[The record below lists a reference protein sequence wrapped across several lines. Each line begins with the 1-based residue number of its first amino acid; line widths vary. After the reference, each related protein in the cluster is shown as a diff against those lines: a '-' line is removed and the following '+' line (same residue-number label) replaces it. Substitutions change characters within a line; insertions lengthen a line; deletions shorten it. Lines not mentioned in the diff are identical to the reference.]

1 WVRIRRKGGLQV
13 SPRASDLPY
22 DYRNPPTIIDRSVR
36 EMERPV
42 PTPRKTLKGR
52 NDPNSP
58 SPPCTCPL
66 VQQQPASAAAYQGS
80 PCSHSTAAAAGLRL
94 TVSPLPYPTPT
105 TMAPSPP
112 GAATSS
118 SAASPPAPSS
128 PSSILDLVVP
138 VQRPPMKQRTV
149 FGVDARGDDDS
160 DGDTSTSGEDC
171 ESEISS
177 PGSIRI
183 QCQPMLSSLS
193 SDSGDDLG
201 WDDGS
206 MKMFLPPSSSSS
218 THHPVVY
225 PRSLTTEVVGAG
237 GKRPSIVHKHSFH
250 GAGRNPP
257 FHYQNHAAI
266 RKAMSFRAP
275 AAVNEYH
282 VQNIVAGNNMPVA
295 PLSFS
300 SSNSD
305 LHSSLSPFDPL
316 LSPSLPPMTLLE
328 QIVRSHPIWYLQ
340 DIDRVTAEHFLRQMP
355 SGTFVVR
362 SCSRPSSMALS
373 IRLPPSYLPS
383 EIDHLL
389 LIHSSPVGLRLQSSP
404 NSFRSLP
411 LLLEHYCTHKE
422 ELRVLLRLPPTVG
435 SCTTTSALQALALMG
450 IDFWSSPH
458 CMGTRRD
465 SSQSSSTSFSSSSQP
480 PSTRSS
486 MRRDAEEKK
495 GGSFRLEKPSSGTA
509 SAKSSLGKSG
519 GKKIAKLLSQGKEVM
534 STQLANCAL
543 FLPLRK
549 KVSSSRSA
557 MNIREWNRGI
567 GDGGGGME
575 GLGRGREWNMTTTFK
590 PPGFGRDH
598 SIDDR
603 LNSLAAKR
611 MAEHGGIMG
620 HAASPGPSALLPPHL
635 QQAWA
640 AETAGMTA
648 SQLAALRPPQDA
660 LDALNTKQC
669 VEELRRKRLQ
679 STEELL
685 GGGPSMEECANVL
698 RRKKTPSTS
707 RDSAS
712 SRQLRRHRLS
722 APSFPPESALDHPS
736 NGIMESAKALKER
749 MEKDEDGTLGTINEG
764 LITPVVRRKGPLRE
778 TQNREEQPLL
788 LFNRG
793 FDRPRPSGY
802 ISSSSP
808 DRTPTVSPVLPRNQ
822 NTANPARES
831 IVLPI
836 NTVSS
841 TSTVSGS
848 TAGSTV
854 AFPTAPVQW
863 SAITREL
870 RSRQQ
875 KVAKVLPTPQTPRVS
890 SEQKMTIR
898 DSVASTT
905 AGSVHQPSPSSVSSS
920 LHRSV
925 LHSDYAQLS
934 ECLGENNNASGA
946 HEDDSISV
954 AGTIFDEPWDSNT
967 WENLLVCAGDGE
979 AVGRVVGQASIMEED
994 DDFDDEDEPHNGS
1007 FGDQNE
1013 NVSVLSMKFANR
1025 TLSPRP
1031 SSRAISHHSL
1041 LSMDAN
1047 GSLRRPARLDSAS
1060 HSIQQY
1066 IAFLATAGGT
1076 FSNSLDRFIE
1086 CVKESNEKDSR
1097 LLAKNVRQFMN
1108 GMKNYLMK
1116 AGEGDLHAIIARE
1129 SARLDRNS
1137 ILNMDTILEDSL
1149 NRLVLKPLCEHIYH
1163 ALRSTQRSSPSL
1175 VTLFTNIEKARAMA
1189 PHQLGLGPK
1198 AVTPCADAID
1208 KMRVLCRKMQ
1218 SHYSPHRKLEILL
1231 KASSLIFH
1239 SQREGEEKGEKEERM
1254 TLHPSAGDLVSW
1266 LVWLISRTL
1275 NVACEV
1281 EALYMN
1287 ELLPVQLRQSG
1298 DGALYLSALDSAI
1311 RILSSPGG
1319 LQKLANKE
1327 RGDRAGKAASSVGGC
1342 CLIRVAVPDEL
1353 LGAVHYESFPLVG
1366 DTTAVRLCRLIAHQH
1381 SITNPQDY
1389 GLYLVTDSFEQCLSP
1404 SDVIEDLKQTLDQRP
1419 FLLAYKRHE
1428 ARLAWPALA
1437 GLATN

>member
-1 WVRIRRKGGLQV
+1 
-13 SPRASDLPY
+13 
-22 DYRNPPTIIDRSVR
+22 
-36 EMERPV
+36 MERPV
-42 PTPRKTLKGR
+42 PTPRKTLPPPR
-52 NDPNSP
+52 NVIASSSSSP
-58 SPPCTCPL
+58 
-66 VQQQPASAAAYQGS
+66 
-80 PCSHSTAAAAGLRL
+80 
-94 TVSPLPYPTPT
+94 
-105 TMAPSPP
+105 APSP
-112 GAATSS
+112 AASLAP
-118 SAASPPAPSS
+118 AASPSS
-128 PSSILDLVVP
+128 ALLQLDMVVP
-138 VQRPPMKQRTV
+138 VQRPPMKQRTI
-149 FGVDARGDDDS
+149 FGADAVGDDS
-160 DGDTSTSGEDC
+160 DEYTSTSGEDG

-183 QCQPMLSSLS
+183 QCQQMMSSLS
-193 SDSGDDLG
+193 SDSADDLP
-201 WDDGS
+201 WEDS
-206 MKMFLPPSSSSS
+206 TLKMLSPPPSS

-225 PRSLTTEVVGAG
+225 PRTLTKEVGAA

-250 GAGRNPP
+250 GGAAGGGRNPP
-257 FHYQNHAAI
+257 AFHYQNHAAI

-275 AAVNEYH
+275 LAASPGTVNEYH
-282 VQNIVAGNNMPVA
+282 VQNIVDKIPAASPSVA
-295 PLSFS
+295 S
-300 SSNSD
+300 SHCD
-305 LHSSLSPFDPL
+305 LHSSSFDPL
-316 LSPSLPPMTLLE
+316 LSPSSLPPMTLLE

-340 DIDRVTAEHFLRQMP
+340 DIDRVTAEHLLRQMP
-355 SGTFVVR
+355 AGTFIVR

-373 IRLPPSYLPS
+373 IRLPTSYLPS

-389 LIHSSPVGLRLQSSP
+389 LVHSSPVGLRLQSSP
-404 NSFRSLP
+404 NSFKSLP

-422 ELRVLLRLPPTVG
+422 ELRVLLRLPPTIG
-435 SCTTTSALQALALMG
+435 GCTTTSSLQALALMG

-458 CMGTRRD
+458 CMGSTRRD

-480 PSTRSS
+480 PSARNSL
-486 MRRDAEEKK
+486 RRDAEERK
-495 GGSFRLEKPSSGTA
+495 GGSFRLEKPSSSSGTA
-509 SAKSSLGKSG
+509 SAKSSIGKSG

-534 STQLANCAL
+534 TTQLANCAL

-557 MNIREWNRGI
+557 MNIREWHRGI
-567 GDGGGGME
+567 GEGGGLDG
-575 GLGRGREWNMTTTFK
+575 GRGREWNTTTTFK
-590 PPGFGRDH
+590 PNGFGRDH

-611 MAEHGGIMG
+611 MAEHGGVVG
-620 HAASPGPSALLPPHL
+620 LHAPSPGPAALLPPHL
-635 QQAWA
+635 QQVWA
-640 AETAGMTA
+640 AEAAGMTA
-648 SQLAALRPPQDA
+648 SQIAALRPPQDA

-685 GGGPSMEECANVL
+685 GGGPSMDECSSVL

-707 RDSAS
+707 RDSLS

-722 APSFPPESALDHPS
+722 APSFPPESALLDHPS
-736 NGIMESAKALKER
+736 NGILESAKALRER
-749 MEKDEDGTLGTINEG
+749 MDKDEDGTLGTINEG

-778 TQNREEQPLL
+778 TQNKADQPLL

-793 FDRPRPSGY
+793 FDRTRPSGY
-802 ISSSSP
+802 LSSSSP
-808 DRTPTVSPVLPRNQ
+808 DRTPTASPVIPRKANQ
-822 NTANPARES
+822 PRES
-831 IVLPI
+831 IVLPA
-836 NTVSS
+836 NSVS
-841 TSTVSGS
+841 TPSTVSGS

-854 AFPTAPVQW
+854 ACPTAPVQW

-890 SEQKMTIR
+890 AEQKMTIR
-898 DSVASTT
+898 DSVASATGV
-905 AGSVHQPSPSSVSSS
+905 ASPHQPSPSPISSS
-920 LHRSV
+920 LHRSA

-934 ECLGENNNASGA
+934 DCLGGENNNSSVV

-967 WENLLVCAGDGE
+967 WENLLVCAGDGD
-979 AVGRVVGQASIMEED
+979 AVGRVIGQTSIMEED
-994 DDFDDEDEPHNGS
+994 DDFDDEDEAHNGS

-1013 NVSVLSMKFANR
+1013 NVSIMSMKFANR
-1025 TLSPRP
+1025 ALSPRP

-1047 GSLRRPARLDSAS
+1047 GSLRRPARIDSAS

-1163 ALRSTQRSSPSL
+1163 ALRSTQRASPSL

-1198 AVTPCADAID
+1198 AITPSADAIE
-1208 KMRVLCRKMQ
+1208 KMRLLCRKMQ

-1239 SQREGEEKGEKEERM
+1239 SQRDGEERGEKEERAVM
-1254 TLHPSAGDLVSW
+1254 HPSAEDLVSW

-1319 LQKLANKE
+1319 LQKLASKE
-1327 RGDRAGKAASSVGGC
+1327 RGDRGGKSVNTAGGC

-1353 LGAVHYESFPLVG
+1353 LGAVDYESFPLVG

-1404 SDVIEDLKQTLDQRP
+1404 SDVIEDLKQTLDARP

-1428 ARLAWPALA
+1428 ARLAWPSLSELRMRNEEFRNHSEIREEN
-1437 GLATN
+1437 GRITE

>member
-1 WVRIRRKGGLQV
+1 
-13 SPRASDLPY
+13 
-22 DYRNPPTIIDRSVR
+22 
-36 EMERPV
+36 MERPV
-42 PTPRKTLKGR
+42 PTPRKTLKGI

-58 SPPCTCPL
+58 LPCTCPV
-66 VQQQPASAAAYQGS
+66 VQQ
-80 PCSHSTAAAAGLRL
+80 STAVDSPSNPSTGVVRL
-94 TVSPLPYPTPT
+94 TSSPLPYPPPS
-105 TMAPSPP
+105 TMAPSIP
-112 GAATSS
+112 GETSRSEVGVS
-118 SAASPPAPSS
+118 SGSPSSMASPPSSS
-128 PSSILDLVVP
+128 PSILDVVVP
-138 VQRPPMKQRTV
+138 VQKPAMKQRTV
-149 FGVDARGDDDS
+149 FGLDVESEDDS
-160 DGDTSTSGEDC
+160 DGGTSTSGQDG

-183 QCQPMLSSLS
+183 QCQQMISSLS
-193 SDSGDDLG
+193 SDSGDDFG
-201 WDDGS
+201 WEEGPL
-206 MKMFLPPSSSSS
+206 KMMARSSSS
-218 THHPVVY
+218 HHPVVY
-225 PRSLTTEVVGAG
+225 PRSHTELDGAD
-237 GKRPSIVHKHSFH
+237 GKRPSVHHKHSFN
-250 GAGRNPP
+250 GMGRTA
-257 FHYQNHAAI
+257 HYQNHAAI
-266 RKAMSFRAP
+266 RKAMSFRVP
-275 AAVNEYH
+275 QSAAVNEYH
-282 VQNIVAGNNMPVA
+282 VQNIVDKIPPGRS
-295 PLSFS
+295 SFS
-300 SSNSD
+300 RSD
-305 LHSSLSPFDPL
+305 LPSSLSPFDPL

-340 DIDRVTAEHFLRQMP
+340 DMDRLLAEHFLRPMP
-355 SGTFVVR
+355 AGTFVVR

-389 LIHSSPVGLRLQSSP
+389 LVHSSPVGLRLQSSP

-422 ELRVLLRLPPTVG
+422 ELRVLLRLPPSV
-435 SCTTTSALQALALMG
+435 SECTTTSSLQALALMG

-465 SSQSSSTSFSSSSQP
+465 SSTSSTSFSSSSQP
-480 PSTRSS
+480 SARSS
-486 MRRDAEEKK
+486 MKRDDERK
-495 GGSFRLEKPSSGTA
+495 GGSFRLDKPSSGTA
-509 SAKSSLGKSG
+509 SAKSSIGKSG

-534 STQLANCAL
+534 STQLANCVL

-557 MNIREWNRGI
+557 MNIREWHKGI
-567 GDGGGGME
+567 GDGGLDGMN
-575 GLGRGREWNMTTTFK
+575 RGREWNTTTTFK

-611 MAEHGGIMG
+611 MAEHGGMMG
-620 HAASPGPSALLPPHL
+620 HVPSPSPAALLPPHL
-635 QQAWA
+635 HHAWST
-640 AETAGMTA
+640 ESTRMTA
-648 SQLAALRPPQDA
+648 SQIAALRPPQDA

-685 GGGPSMEECANVL
+685 GGGPSIEECASVL
-698 RRKKTPSTS
+698 RRKKTPSMS
-707 RDSAS
+707 RDSMV
-712 SRQLRRHRLS
+712 SRQTRRHRLS
-722 APSFPPESALDHPS
+722 APSFPPESAQLDDPS
-736 NGIMESAKALKER
+736 NGIMESAKALRER

-764 LITPVVRRKGPLRE
+764 LITPVVRRKAKGPPLRE
-778 TQNREEQPLL
+778 IKCDQPLL

-793 FDRPRPSGY
+793 FDPSRPCGY
-802 ISSSSP
+802 FSSSSP
-808 DRTPTVSPVLPRNQ
+808 DRTPTASPVLPRNQ
-822 NTANPARES
+822 NTSNPARES
-831 IVLPI
+831 IVLPL
-836 NTVSS
+836 NSVSS
-841 TSTVSGS
+841 PSTVSGS
-848 TAGSTV
+848 TSGSTV

-863 SAITREL
+863 SAITKEL

-890 SEQKMTIR
+890 AEQKMTIR
-898 DSVASTT
+898 ESVASAT
-905 AGSVHQPSPSSVSSS
+905 AAHLPSPSSASSS
-920 LHRSV
+920 LHRS
-925 LHSDYAQLS
+925 LHSDYAQLG
-934 ECLGENNNASGA
+934 ECIGENNNPSGVR
-946 HEDDSISV
+946 EDDSISV
-954 AGTIFDEPWDSNT
+954 AGTVFDEPWDSNT

-979 AVGRVVGQASIMEED
+979 AVGRVVGQESIMEEED
-994 DDFDDEDEPHNGS
+994 DLDDEDEQQNGS
-1007 FGDQNE
+1007 FGDHNE
-1013 NVSVLSMKFANR
+1013 NMSLLSMKCTNR
-1025 TLSPRP
+1025 TLSSRP

-1047 GSLRRPARLDSAS
+1047 GSLRRPARIDSAS

-1116 AGEGDLHAIIARE
+1116 AGEGDLHSIISRE
-1129 SARLDRNS
+1129 SSRLDRNS

-1163 ALRSTQRSSPSL
+1163 SLRSTQRASPSL
-1175 VTLFTNIEKARAMA
+1175 VTLFTNIEKARAMP
-1189 PHQLGLGPK
+1189 PHQLGLPPK
-1198 AVTPCADAID
+1198 AVTPSAETIE

-1239 SQREGEEKGEKEERM
+1239 SQLDGEKGEKEERAV
-1254 TLHPSAGDLVSW
+1254 LHPSAEDLVSW

-1281 EALYMN
+1281 EALYMS

-1319 LQKLANKE
+1319 LHKLASKE
-1327 RGDRAGKAASSVGGC
+1327 RGDRSGKNLNTVGGC

-1353 LGAVHYESFPLVG
+1353 QGAVHYESFPLVG